1 MHPACSPA
9 QTQRAQMFSFLSCEG
24 EDLQSLLIKAQ
35 HGRAVNS
42 TAVKERRKR
51 KEKEKRKGKQRQRQ
65 SRDKDKDGERERE
78 QERERERERESDG
91 RASEFVARRMLSVG
105 PAGSVNIP
113 YGSRYLA
120 TTLYVTKRADHQQN
134 SRYVKE
140 REKGGSAGGEIRT
153 GDLFR
158 SIVPTGDTLTTGL
171 RKGMC

>member
-1 MHPACSPA
+1 MVEGPPHHRLPPWPR
-9 QTQRAQMFSFLSCEG
+9 QPRAPCPTLPPTPYYFYITVLP
-24 EDLQSLLIKAQ
+24 
-35 HGRAVNS
+35 V
-42 TAVKERRKR
+42 
-51 KEKEKRKGKQRQRQ
+51 KEKRNYFSTHKT
-65 SRDKDKDGERERE
+65 
-78 QERERERERESDG
+78 ERESDG

>member
-24 EDLQSLLIKAQ
+24 EALQSLLIKAQ

-65 SRDKDKDGERERE
+65 SRDRDKDGERERE
-78 QERERERERESDG
+78 KERKRESDG

-105 PAGSVNIP
+105 PAGSVNIHTDQ
-113 YGSRYLA
+113 GTWRQHCTS
-120 TTLYVTKRADHQQN
+120 
-134 SRYVKE
+134 
-140 REKGGSAGGEIRT
+140 
-153 GDLFR
+153 
-158 SIVPTGDTLTTGL
+158 
-171 RKGMC
+171 